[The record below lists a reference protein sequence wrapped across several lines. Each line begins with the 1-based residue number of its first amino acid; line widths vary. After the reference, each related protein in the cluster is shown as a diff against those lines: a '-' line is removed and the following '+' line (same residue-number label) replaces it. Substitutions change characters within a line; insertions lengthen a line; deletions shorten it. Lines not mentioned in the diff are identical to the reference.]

1 MSGYNTR
8 KTPNVSQYI
17 ANLNT
22 IPSAHDLATQ
32 QEGYQLD
39 DDLAI
44 FTNAEFFDFDLGE
57 NIDQTYDPARGGRTR
72 RGSAGA
78 NAGAVKGLNFENG
91 KCPDGQPT
99 SHILFYLVLWFVRP
113 CDGKTRQNSVYK
125 IDTFFSRDYIC

>member
-1 MSGYNTR
+1 MSGYGAR
-8 KTPNVSQYI
+8 KTLNVSQYI

-57 NIDQTYDPARGGRTR
+57 NIDQTYDPTQDDRASR
-72 RGSAGA
+72 RSDGTINS
-78 NAGAVKGLNFENG
+78 AVKGLNFDNG
-91 KCPDGQPT
+91 KCSSGG
-99 SHILFYLVLWFVRP
+99 SL
-113 CDGKTRQNSVYK
+113 S
-125 IDTFFSRDYIC
+125 

>member
-1 MSGYNTR
+1 MSGYSTR
-8 KTPNVSQYI
+8 KALNVSQYI

-57 NIDQTYDPARGGRTR
+57 NIDQTYDPAQDGRTR
-72 RGSAGA
+72 RASAGA
-78 NAGAVKGLNFENG
+78 NNGAVKGLDFDNG
-91 KCPDGQPT
+91 ECPSGLST
-99 SHILFYLVLWFVRP
+99 SHILLDLVAVVLESPRLGESPELGLSDRCIPF
-113 CDGKTRQNSVYK
+113 T
-125 IDTFFSRDYIC
+125 